1 MIDVIEDK
9 IPDITNL
16 AINITLSVKINE
28 VKNKAPYI
36 TNLATT
42 AALSVVQY
50 KTPSVSDLVEKADNN
65 PEIKDI

>member
-9 IPDITNL
+9 T
-16 AINITLSVKINE
+16 
-28 VKNKAPYI
+28 PYI